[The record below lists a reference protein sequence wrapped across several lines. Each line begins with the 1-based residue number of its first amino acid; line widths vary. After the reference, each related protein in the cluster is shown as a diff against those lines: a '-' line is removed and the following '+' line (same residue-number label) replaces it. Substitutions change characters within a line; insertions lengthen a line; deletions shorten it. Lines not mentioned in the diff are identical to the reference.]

1 MTLDEVIRFTKQALE
16 NVNPDKRVCTEFRF
30 TVEQVKQLLEW
41 LEEYHKI
48 KECWLPSDEEE
59 LRKERGE
66 CNNLYDKIDI
76 VVSGLYSKIAD
87 QIIEKIGLENKYK
100 QLEADYIE
108 LNNRLRTANTEND
121 ELKRMLKNSLEAL
134 DAMAENVRD
143 ECGEAA
149 CGLCEY
155 DSPLNEYDE
164 MIYECEGVNGKTDC
178 FKWRHYD
185 EAMKLLGGAGNAEN

>member
-1 MTLDEVIRFTKQALE
+1 MSSCL
-16 NVNPDKRVCTEFRF
+16 N
-30 TVEQVKQLLEW
+30 
-41 LEEYHKI
+41 
-48 KECWLPSDEEE
+48 EEE

-76 VVSGLYSKIAD
+76 VVSGLYSAITD
-87 QIIEKIGLENKYK
+87 QIVEKTVLANKYK
-100 QLEADYIE
+100 QLEADYADIY
-108 LNNRLRTANTEND
+108 NKLRTTSTEND

-143 ECGEAA
+143 ECGDAA

-155 DSPLNEYDE
+155 DSPLNEYGE

-178 FKWRHYD
+178 FKWRHHD
-185 EAMKLLGGAGNAEN
+185 EAMKLLGGDSNDA